1 MFTVIADIIIP
12 SIQREK
18 IRHKEVKKLAYN
30 HTAHKWQIWIENKA
44 IRLQSSEWN
53 KTFYHPSFTAILSAS
68 HLTAGDLSL

>member
-44 IRLQSSEWN
+44 IRLQSSE
-53 KTFYHPSFTAILSAS
+53 
-68 HLTAGDLSL
+68 